1 MIFFKTAW
9 RFPQNHG
16 IYFSFFICYIVTMN
30 IANLLS
36 DVPKD
41 ELVDFLC
48 VLAAKNEPIASMI
61 IARFEKTDGKSEL
74 SAIKTQVNRIIRR
87 NGDSDGFID
96 YRASYRFEKEMQSYM
111 QNIFPPL
118 ISAGK
123 MWTSFEALCFVFLKF
138 AEPIDIDDSNGT
150 ISNLTYE
157 IMGFWEQSINA
168 MADDERKK
176 ARSWFEKNMHSEK
189 IIDYMQEYLF
199 NAYTAFFIDEESLF
213 AQIQFIDSYL
223 SFLEDG
229 DTFSDRYECERY
241 AEARI
246 HCMEKLHFSESEIVS
261 FMEKYLEYDNIC
273 SIALEKCLAD
283 KNYEKAQNLLENLIF
298 ANQNRPGIVYEAKE
312 KLLEIYKMV
321 KNEEKTV
328 QTLRWL
334 LLNGQSFEIGL
345 YNEYKSHFLGLYK
358 TDYACWTAEIEKL
371 ISENESE
378 NEEFAESIFAEE
390 KMYDRLFLSVKKSY
404 ERWNSFYEL
413 EKYSEILQRDYA
425 ADLVQMFK
433 ECLEKSA
440 KLASS
445 RPQYAELARHLKNL
459 AKIPSGKEAALS
471 IRDAWLLAYKNR
483 PAMKDELNKVP
494 LD

>member
-1 MIFFKTAW
+1 
-9 RFPQNHG
+9 
-16 IYFSFFICYIVTMN
+16 
-30 IANLLS
+30 
-36 DVPKD
+36 
-41 ELVDFLC
+41 
-48 VLAAKNEPIASMI
+48 
-61 IARFEKTDGKSEL
+61 
-74 SAIKTQVNRIIRR
+74 
-87 NGDSDGFID
+87 
-96 YRASYRFEKEMQSYM
+96 
-111 QNIFPPL
+111 
-118 ISAGK
+118 
-123 MWTSFEALCFVFLKF
+123 
-138 AEPIDIDDSNGT
+138 
-150 ISNLTYE
+150 
-157 IMGFWEQSINA
+157 
-168 MADDERKK
+168 
-176 ARSWFEKNMHSEK
+176 
-189 IIDYMQEYLF
+189 
-199 NAYTAFFIDEESLF
+199 
-213 AQIQFIDSYL
+213 
-223 SFLEDG
+223 
-229 DTFSDRYECERY
+229 
-241 AEARI
+241 
-246 HCMEKLHFSESEIVS
+246 
-261 FMEKYLEYDNIC
+261 
-273 SIALEKCLAD
+273 
-283 KNYEKAQNLLENLIF
+283 
-298 ANQNRPGIVYEAKE
+298 
-312 KLLEIYKMV
+312 MV

-334 LLNGQSFEIGL
+334 LLNGRSFKIGL

-371 ISENESE
+371 ISE

-459 AKIPSGKEAALS
+459 AKIPGGKEAALS